1 MSVYSQVCSTVAWD
15 SEGACVVLYRKLHKR
30 EMNKRIMHQPSYRR
44 LRRAH
49 PAKLDRYNEMQDA
62 LYFTKKGYGLRRVL
76 VESGVLVNVI
86 TKGLPLINMSAISSC

>member
-1 MSVYSQVCSTVAWD
+1 M
-15 SEGACVVLYRKLHKR
+15 LYRKLHER

-49 PAKLDRYNEMQDA
+49 PARLDRYNEMQDT

-76 VESGVLVNVI
+76 LESGVLVSVI
-86 TKGLPLINMSAISSC
+86 TKGLPLTCRLSPHAELKKSKRNFKSS